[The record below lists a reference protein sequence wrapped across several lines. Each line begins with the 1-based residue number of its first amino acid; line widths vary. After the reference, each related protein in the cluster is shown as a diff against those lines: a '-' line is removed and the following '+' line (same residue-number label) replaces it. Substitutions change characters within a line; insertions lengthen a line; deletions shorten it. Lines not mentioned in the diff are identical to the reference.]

1 MPEVLRLYPFEEAT
15 ARLRKLSEFVD
26 RREVWLAVAPAAWTG
41 PAPEFLFNV
50 DAYEIQSIY
59 LKDGR
64 WVYIGA
70 EL

>member
-1 MPEVLRLYPFEEAT
+1 MPEVLRLYPFEEAPE
-15 ARLRKLSEFVD
+15 RLRRLSEFVD
-26 RREVWLAVAPAAWTG
+26 HREVLLAVAPAAWTG

-50 DAYEIQSIY
+50 HAYEIQSTY

-64 WVYIGA
+64 WVYILA